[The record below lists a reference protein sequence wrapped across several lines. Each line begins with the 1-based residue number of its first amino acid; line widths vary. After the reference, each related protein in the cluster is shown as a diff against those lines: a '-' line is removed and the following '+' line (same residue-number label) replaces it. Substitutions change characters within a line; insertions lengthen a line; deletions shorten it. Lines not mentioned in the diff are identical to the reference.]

1 MTPLTE
7 KPKIVF
13 YRQRTFS
20 ELFNVTFDF
29 LRENW
34 KPLLKYITLFLL
46 PICMVQGLSMNSFF
60 DGYVGLLQDMATGSE
75 NFTPAMIISYGLML
89 LTTWVGYVLM
99 QTLTYTMMKVYDE
112 RKERLVGVTFDDM
125 KPYFWRYLGRVI
137 IAMLVAVGIGILIIM
152 LMAAV
157 AYLLSPWLLLL
168 MIPTGAVLM
177 VPYALVTPLYI
188 FEDCPLGEAL
198 KRGYTLGFKVFWL
211 VVGIVLLLS
220 IIVQF
225 VSGFVSMPFS
235 IFMGVKMFLGAQD
248 NAIATGALMTILS
261 YLATVIL
268 SYVSNLLMPI
278 QTVGLSYL
286 YSHTVEKEEGLTN
299 SRDIQNFEQMS
310 APQWPGYG
318 PTGNRY
324 DDIEDFNNLV

>member
-177 VPYALVTPLYI
+177 VRP
-188 FEDCPLGEAL
+188 
-198 KRGYTLGFKVFWL
+198 
-211 VVGIVLLLS
+211 
-220 IIVQF
+220 
-225 VSGFVSMPFS
+225 
-235 IFMGVKMFLGAQD
+235 
-248 NAIATGALMTILS
+248 
-261 YLATVIL
+261 
-268 SYVSNLLMPI
+268 
-278 QTVGLSYL
+278 
-286 YSHTVEKEEGLTN
+286 
-299 SRDIQNFEQMS
+299 
-310 APQWPGYG
+310 
-318 PTGNRY
+318 
-324 DDIEDFNNLV
+324 

>member
-89 LTTWVGYVLM
+89 LATWVGYVLM
-99 QTLTYTMMKVYDE
+99 QALTYTMMKVYDE

-125 KPYFWRYLGRVI
+125 KPYFWRYLGRVVI
-137 IAMLVAVGIGILIIM
+137 SMLVAVGIGILYIM

-157 AYLLSPWLLLL
+157 AYLLSPWLLFL
-168 MIPTGAVLM
+168 MIPAGAVLI

-188 FEDCPLGEAL
+188 FEDCSLGQAL
-198 KRGYTLGFKVFWL
+198 KRGYTLGFKAFWL
-211 VVGIVLLLS
+211 VLGLVILLS

-225 VSGFVSMPFS
+225 VSSFVSMPFT

-248 NAIATGALMTILS
+248 EAIATGALMTILS

>member
-29 LRENW
+29 IRENW

-60 DGYVGLLQDMATGSE
+60 NGYVGLLQEMATGTE
-75 NFTPAMIISYGLML
+75 NYTPAMFVSYGLML

-99 QTLTYTMMKVYDE
+99 QALTYTMMKVYDE

-188 FEDCPLGEAL
+188 FEDCSLGQAL
-198 KRGYTLGFKVFWL
+198 KRGYTLGFKAFWL
-211 VVGIVLLLS
+211 VLGLVILLS

>member
-99 QTLTYTMMKVYDE
+99 QALTYTMMKVYDE

-188 FEDCPLGEAL
+188 FEDCSLGQAL
-198 KRGYTLGFKVFWL
+198 KRGYTLGFKAFWL
-211 VVGIVLLLS
+211 VLGLVILLS